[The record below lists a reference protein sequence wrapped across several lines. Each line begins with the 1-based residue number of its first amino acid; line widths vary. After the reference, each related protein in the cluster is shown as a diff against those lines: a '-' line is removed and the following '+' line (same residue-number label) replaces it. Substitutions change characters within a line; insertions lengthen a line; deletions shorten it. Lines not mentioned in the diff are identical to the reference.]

1 MSDTENIHSKLAAII
16 GELPA
21 IGKESKVTGN
31 FGYNYR
37 GIEDILPAVKGL
49 FAKHSVH
56 VAPDHTLVSDEAG
69 LGHKGNQRRV
79 VLHSG
84 FTFYAADGSSFTC
97 HTMGEAMDTQD
108 KALNKAMTAAYKYAL
123 IQTLAIA
130 DGDDPDAYQP
140 GEAATESQPARAT
153 EPQPEPSESWRK
165 LVALGPELKK
175 AGIDGQVKDWAKSND
190 VNLADKTADVTAVVK
205 FAENLMSMTDLDEV
219 PAQGEIVDG

>member
-21 IGKESKVTGN
+21 IGKESRVTGN

-37 GIEDILPAVKGL
+37 GIEDILPAVKTL
-49 FAKHSVH
+49 FAKHGVH
-56 VAPDHTLVSDEAG
+56 VSPNHTLVSDEFG
-69 LGHKGNQRRV
+69 LGNKGNQRRV

-84 FTFYAADGSSFTC
+84 FSFYAADGSSFTC
-97 HTMGEAMDTQD
+97 FTMGEAMDTQD

-140 GEAATESQPARAT
+140 GESAPATETQPAA
-153 EPQPEPSESWRK
+153 EPSESWRQ
-165 LVALGPELKK
+165 LVALGPDLKK
-175 AGIDGQVKDWAKSND
+175 AGIDGQVKEWAKSNN
-190 VNLADKTADVTAVVK
+190 VNIADKTADVTAAVK
-205 FAENLMSMTDLDEV
+205 FAENLLKMTDLDEV

>member
-1 MSDTENIHSKLAAII
+1 MESPLIHTQLAAVI

-21 IGKESKVTGN
+21 IGKESKITGN

-49 FAKHSVH
+49 FAKHQIH
-56 VAPDHTLVSDEAG
+56 VTPSHAIVSDEFG

-79 VLHSG
+79 VLESS
-84 FTFYAADGSSFTC
+84 FTFYAADGSAFVAT
-97 HTMGEAMDTQD
+97 TIGEAMDMQD
-108 KALNKAMTAAYKYAL
+108 KAFNKAMTAAYKYAL

-140 GEAATESQPARAT
+140 GEAAPRAT
-153 EPQPEPSESWRK
+153 EPQPAAEPSATWKRLKE
-165 LVALGPELKK
+165 LGPAMKK
-175 AGIDGQVKDWAKSND
+175 AGVADQVKEWAKSNG
-190 VNLADKTADVTAVVK
+190 VNLSDQQADVEAVVT

-219 PAQGEIVDG
+219 PTQGEVVGD